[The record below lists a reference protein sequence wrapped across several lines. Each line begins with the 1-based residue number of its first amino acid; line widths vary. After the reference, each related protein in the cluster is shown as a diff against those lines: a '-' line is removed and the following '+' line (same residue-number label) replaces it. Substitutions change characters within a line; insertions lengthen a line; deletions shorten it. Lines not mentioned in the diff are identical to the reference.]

1 MHLCFGRVESR
12 QSIIFPFTAYLCAL
26 CTRYTYTISDV
37 VSPSRSA
44 VAFRFVHPVSLDIVR
59 LASLNY
65 PSIGWWRTV
74 SRPLRNSRCYYYAF
88 ALRFKIALL
97 SSRARDID
105 FLEHG
110 QLEIRNEAAAL
121 FRFNDV
127 SRTIVIENI
136 DSLPIIS
143 FPSLTILPSPYRY
156 LVLGIYFLRLTTQP
170 STS

>member
-1 MHLCFGRVESR
+1 MLYV
-12 QSIIFPFTAYLCAL
+12 QS
-26 CTRYTYTISDV
+26 TYTISDV

-110 QLEIRNEAAAL
+110 QLEIRNGAAAL
-121 FRFNDV
+121 FRFNNV
-127 SRTIVIENI
+127 SQTIVIENI

-143 FPSLTILPSPYRY
+143 FPSLSILPSPYCY
-156 LVLGIYFLRLTTQP
+156 VALGIYFLRLTTQP